1 MYAALQQSACNRSQ
15 GPGAGREPFQT
26 GARAMAAKVSKNGKN
41 GKNGK
46 AGKAPHGKLPATVW
60 PMPKLAADQFR
71 VGYEDL
77 AIQGKDALSTLVAV
91 NAAMTEVLER
101 VSLDL
106 AGLARATFESAAAAG
121 AALVDARSF
130 EDVGAIQSEFARA
143 CVARLLAQGTRFSEL
158 GLKAATEV
166 YEPLSARAGKAMS
179 ALGRPYAS

>member
-1 MYAALQQSACNRSQ
+1 
-15 GPGAGREPFQT
+15 
-26 GARAMAAKVSKNGKN
+26 MAAKVSKNGKN

-46 AGKAPHGKLPATVW
+46 AAKAAHGKLPATVW
-60 PMPKLAADQFR
+60 PMRKLRADRFR

-91 NAAMTEVLER
+91 NAAMTDVFERLSLEF
-101 VSLDL
+101 

-121 AALVDARSF
+121 AALVDARSL
-130 EDVGAIQSEFARA
+130 EDVTAIQNEFART
-143 CVARLLAQGTRFSEL
+143 CIARLLAQGTRFSEL

-179 ALGRPYAS
+179 VLGRPYAS